1 VRAARAL
8 IGFSCLVACAR
19 SEAPGPAPAPTAEA
33 PAVDAPDPLE
43 DPDRTGGA
51 GDVARRMQPV
61 LVPAATSAHETV
73 QKKMHGGPL
82 PEEPLL
88 HYREVEA
95 PASGDAPLAR
105 FHEALSAL
113 ARGEDADGKVRVAVY
128 GSSSTSADRY
138 TGYLRRYLQARFGDG
153 GPGFVAVVPLW
164 RWHRHE
170 LVSVEAGKPWAIE
183 HAQKKKGRLDGRY
196 GLAGASAYTTKKRA
210 RTSLEPKDATLSVAD
225 LELWF
230 LRQPRGGSFTLEAG
244 GREHRIATAAEA
256 FAPGYFEVPMKAP
269 GSPKLRITTKGDGE
283 VRLFG
288 AVLETDAPGVVVDNL
303 GLGGTRAA
311 NHLDWDEALWL
322 DGIRRR
328 APDLYV
334 LAYGANESIDEDEP
348 IETYRA
354 NLGAVLGR
362 FRQALPGSSCL
373 LVGPQDY
380 PMQEEGAADDAPWL
394 PRARLS
400 AIVDVQ
406 RDVAGAAGCGFFDT
420 RAMMGGEGS
429 MQAWVAAESPLAKPD
444 HLHLT
449 PLGYLHLGRVLS
461 DAIMAEYDRAED

>member
-1 VRAARAL
+1 
-8 IGFSCLVACAR
+8 
-19 SEAPGPAPAPTAEA
+19 
-33 PAVDAPDPLE
+33 
-43 DPDRTGGA
+43 
-51 GDVARRMQPV
+51 
-61 LVPAATSAHETV
+61 
-73 QKKMHGGPL
+73 
-82 PEEPLL
+82 
-88 HYREVEA
+88 
-95 PASGDAPLAR
+95 
-105 FHEALSAL
+105 
-113 ARGEDADGKVRVAVY
+113 
-128 GSSSTSADRY
+128 
-138 TGYLRRYLQARFGDG
+138 
-153 GPGFVAVVPLW
+153 
-164 RWHRHE
+164 
-170 LVSVEAGKPWAIE
+170 
-183 HAQKKKGRLDGRY
+183 
-196 GLAGASAYTTKKRA
+196 
-210 RTSLEPKDATLSVAD
+210 
-225 LELWF
+225 
-230 LRQPRGGSFTLEAG
+230 
-244 GREHRIATAAEA
+244 
-256 FAPGYFEVPMKAP
+256 
-269 GSPKLRITTKGDGE
+269 

-429 MQAWVAAESPLAKPD
+429 MQAWVAAEPPLAKPD